1 MTVAKHAEHAECQN
15 MLLDPRKSVAC
26 LCRRMGNTKSKPV
39 HQRSGDR
46 EIFLRSLR
54 DGDVTMTTLMSTT
67 KSNVNAC
74 DDKGTTALHVSAM
87 SGHIAC
93 VKYLLGRNA
102 DINKKDLY
110 QLTPLHVAG
119 GHGRTVVVDELFSSR
134 RKLFCNERDIW
145 GYTPLH
151 RAVIN
156 YHFDTAE
163 AMIRNGCL
171 VNVPDENKR
180 VPLHVSASYG
190 HLETTQKLLD
200 SGANIDWQDSRG
212 RTPLYLAVV
221 GKHEK
226 VILELV
232 QRGANVN
239 LAHAVNH
246 LTPLGLAAQKGLV
259 RCVKILLQGGARC
272 SLLRTS
278 DNDVIPLESAIQKAG
293 SKNGK
298 KFKDFIQICE
308 MLIEADGEAPQQN
321 AFFLCYRSLRA
332 GYTPEMLRI
341 LHLLFVSGVRPKV
354 TLTMQT
360 RVDPIIHQWSQEFL
374 VGCLS
379 LQDICS
385 RLIRNHLGKLHGNV
399 LCAANKLDTTE
410 IPARV
415 RDMLLLRHLYPTS
428 IVKADSN
435 DVAAENKEAV

>member
-1 MTVAKHAEHAECQN
+1 MCIKPERSAYVCVHIAYFIY
-15 MLLDPRKSVAC
+15 LFLD
-26 LCRRMGNTKSKPV
+26 MGNT
-39 HQRSGDR
+39 RSRYTHRNGDR

-54 DGDVTMTTLMSTT
+54 DGDITMATLMSTT

-87 SGHIAC
+87 SGHLEC
-93 VKYLLGRNA
+93 VKYLLRRNA

-119 GHGRTVVVDELFSSR
+119 GHGRTVVVEELFNSR
-134 RKLFCNERDIW
+134 RKVFCNERDIW

-190 HLETTQKLLD
+190 HLETTRVLLN

-221 GKHEK
+221 GKHQK
-226 VILELV
+226 VIYELV
-232 QRGANVN
+232 SRGADVN

-246 LTPLGLAAQKGLV
+246 MTPLGLAAQKGLV
-259 RCVKILLQGGARC
+259 SCVQILIDGGARC
-272 SLLRTS
+272 SSRKS
-278 DNDVIPLESAIQKAG
+278 SENEVVPLESALLRA
-293 SKNGK
+293 SNKNGK
-298 KFKDFIQICE
+298 KFKEFVKICE
-308 MLIEADGEAPQQN
+308 MLIEADGEAPGPH
-321 AFFLCYRSLRA
+321 AFFLCYQALRS
-332 GYTPEMLRI
+332 GFTPEMLRI
-341 LHLLFVSGVRPKV
+341 LHLLFVSGIQPEI

-360 RVDPIIHQWSQEFL
+360 KVDPIIHQWSQDYL
-374 VGCLS
+374 VECLS
-379 LQDICS
+379 LHDICS
-385 RLIRNHLGKLHGNV
+385 RYIRNYLQEIHGNV
-399 LCAANKLDTTE
+399 ICAVNKLDTSE
-410 IPARV
+410 IPVRV
-415 RDMLLLRHLYPTS
+415 KDMLLLRHLYPTS
-428 IVKADSN
+428 VTELSDGKDISK
-435 DVAAENKEAV
+435 